1 MSDLAHYTKR
11 MLQALD
17 AYWSVCE
24 GGHGLGSFRS
34 FERAETADERLWG
47 RFERYRAKVEALIRD
62 GAA

>member
-17 AYWSVCE
+17 AYWSVHE
-24 GGHGLGSFRS
+24 GGPGCNKFRS
-34 FERAETADERLWG
+34 YERAMDSEERLWT
-47 RFERYRAKVEALIRD
+47 RYERYRAKVEALLRD